1 MSKSSIR
8 RINAVIKKEFKEI
21 SRDKRTLFILIFVPS
36 FILFLFGFALN
47 FDVRNISTGV
57 LDQDKSQ
64 ESREFIGLLE
74 RYNYFRIKCYVNSQE
89 EIDNLINSDKVM
101 VCLVIPPDFSRN
113 ILNSKQT
120 EIQALISGTNSN
132 TAGIIAGYVNA
143 FVNNYGQSI
152 RLPYFK
158 KVGMKGDII
167 PLDYR
172 PRVWYNS
179 ELESV
184 KFLLPGLIGFILL
197 ISTVIST
204 ALSVVRE
211 REKKNIENII
221 VSPIRS
227 FEWIIGKLIPYLFVS
242 LITATLVITVGIVL
256 FGIVIKGSIFWLF
269 IATLVYVTAG
279 LGWGL
284 LVSTVAESQQVAFM
298 VAMLSTLLP
307 SLILSGFVF
316 PIESMPWIIQKI
328 TYIIPTRYFLIILR
342 GIILKGAGILPYID
356 EFIYMCIFTVSVLI
370 LSSVRLKKWRI

>member
-1 MSKSSIR
+1 
-8 RINAVIKKEFKEI
+8 
-21 SRDKRTLFILIFVPS
+21 
-36 FILFLFGFALN
+36 
-47 FDVRNISTGV
+47 V

-74 RYNYFRIKCYVNSQE
+74 RNNYFKIKYYVNNQN
-89 EIDNLINSDKVM
+89 EIDNLINSDKIM
-101 VCLVIPPDFSRN
+101 VCIVIPHNFSKD
-113 ILNSKQT
+113 ILNGNQT
-120 EIQALISGTNSN
+120 EIQALINGTNSN

-143 FVNNYGQSI
+143 FVNNYSQSI
-152 RLPYFK
+152 RLSYFK
-158 KVGMKGDII
+158 KVGMKEDII

-179 ELESV
+179 ELKSV

-211 REKKNIENII
+211 KEKRNIENII

-284 LVSTVAESQQVAFM
+284 LISTVAESQQVAFM
-298 VAMLSTLLP
+298 MAMLTTLLP
-307 SLILSGFVF
+307 SMILSGFVF

-328 TYIIPTRYFLIILR
+328 TYIIPTRYFLVILR

-356 EFIYMCIFTVSVLI
+356 QFIYMCIFTASVLI

>member
-1 MSKSSIR
+1 
-8 RINAVIKKEFKEI
+8 
-21 SRDKRTLFILIFVPS
+21 
-36 FILFLFGFALN
+36 
-47 FDVRNISTGV
+47 
-57 LDQDKSQ
+57 
-64 ESREFIGLLE
+64 
-74 RYNYFRIKCYVNSQE
+74 
-89 EIDNLINSDKVM
+89 
-101 VCLVIPPDFSRN
+101 
-113 ILNSKQT
+113 
-120 EIQALISGTNSN
+120 
-132 TAGIIAGYVNA
+132 
-143 FVNNYGQSI
+143 
-152 RLPYFK
+152 
-158 KVGMKGDII
+158 MKGDII

-256 FGIVIKGSIFWLF
+256 SGIVIKGSIFWLF

-298 VAMLSTLLP
+298 MAMLTTLLP

-316 PIESMPWIIQKI
+316 PIESMPWIIQKV